1 MRTTVTIDE
10 DVLAVAR
17 ALAERNRTSL
27 GRALSELA
35 RRGFRTGAGVAQRGR
50 ERKTVFSV
58 DPDASPITNEDV
70 HRSLSDWP

>member
-1 MRTTVTIDE
+1 MRTTVTIDD

-17 ALAERNRTSL
+17 ALAKRNRTSL

-35 RRGFRTGAGVAQRGR
+35 RRGFRTGAAVAQRKQ
-50 ERKTVFSV
+50 ERGIVFSV
-58 DPDASPITNEDV
+58 DPDADPITNEDI